1 MKYQNELNYVLE
13 QLELLSNYSYA
24 TSLIHWDLETGA
36 PKKGIKRASKVLGFY
51 SGEEYKILTNTTF
64 VNDVELLITNS
75 EGLNKIDKKIIIETK
90 KDIDKIKK
98 IPLDEFKAYSELLS
112 QAQSIWVEAR
122 EEDDFK
128 KFQPYLEKIITYT
141 KKYVEYKGYE
151 EHPYD
156 ALLDDYEPG
165 MTVKKLDIFFSN
177 LKEQL
182 VPLISEIQKK
192 QDFISN
198 DIVRKDFNIDKQ
210 KEFSIFGAKY
220 LGFDFDRG
228 MLKESAHPFSMGFN
242 KYDVRMTTRYTIDDI
257 KYSLFGTLHETGHS
271 LYEQNIGEDLWET
284 ILGTGNSMG
293 IHESQSRLY
302 ENLIGR
308 SLEFWEPIYPK
319 FQEMF
324 SDVLANT
331 TLEEYHKAI
340 NKVEPSFIRVEADEL
355 TYPLHIMLRYE
366 IEKELIEGT
375 INVEDLPKIWNERME
390 KYLGITPPTD
400 ALGVLQDVHWSAGLF
415 GYFPS
420 YALGSANASQIMN
433 TMRSKL
439 DVDSILKES
448 QLDKIKDYLEENL
461 HKYGRLKDPK
471 ELMIIATGE
480 EPNSKYYVEYL
491 LEKYSKLYEIKL

>member
-1 MKYQNELNYVLE
+1 
-13 QLELLSNYSYA
+13 
-24 TSLIHWDLETGA
+24 
-36 PKKGIKRASKVLGFY
+36 
-51 SGEEYKILTNTTF
+51 
-64 VNDVELLITNS
+64 
-75 EGLNKIDKKIIIETK
+75 
-90 KDIDKIKK
+90 
-98 IPLDEFKAYSELLS
+98 
-112 QAQSIWVEAR
+112 
-122 EEDDFK
+122 
-128 KFQPYLEKIITYT
+128 
-141 KKYVEYKGYE
+141 
-151 EHPYD
+151 
-156 ALLDDYEPG
+156 
-165 MTVKKLDIFFSN
+165 
-177 LKEQL
+177 
-182 VPLISEIQKK
+182 
-192 QDFISN
+192 
-198 DIVRKDFNIDKQ
+198 
-210 KEFSIFGAKY
+210 
-220 LGFDFDRG
+220 
-228 MLKESAHPFSMGFN
+228 
-242 KYDVRMTTRYTIDDI
+242 MTTRYTIDDI
-257 KYSLFGTLHETGHS
+257 KDSLFGTLHETGHS

-433 TMRSKL
+433 TMRDQL
-439 DVDSILKES
+439 DVDSILKEG
-448 QLDKIKDYLEENL
+448 QLDKIKDYLEENI

-471 ELMIIATGE
+471 ELMVIATGE

-491 LEKYSKLYEIKL
+491 LDKYSKLYEIKL